1 MNVFQKVAKKEIRK
15 KKDSKVETKKAT
27 TEEAV
32 VVATTT
38 DEVAVVVAETDK
50 KSVQILEEA
59 KTEEL
64 PKLGKDFTDIV
75 DTANGKLKMHPL
87 IFLDK
92 FIFRSQSYQTFFLRK
107 LRIFWFFVDKLDHF
121 S

>member
-15 KKDSKVETKKAT
+15 KKESKVETKKAT
-27 TEEAV
+27 EEAV
-32 VVATTT
+32 VTTT

-92 FIFRSQSYQTFFLRK
+92 FIFR
-107 LRIFWFFVDKLDHF
+107 FVW
-121 S
+121 

>member
-1 MNVFQKVAKKEIRK
+1 MRK
-15 KKDSKVETKKAT
+15 KKDSKVESKKA

-64 PKLGKDFTDIV
+64 QKLGKDFTDIV

-92 FIFRSQSYQTFFLRK
+92 FIFR
-107 LRIFWFFVDKLDHF
+107 FVW
-121 S
+121 